1 MEVEL
6 DSQPLP
12 MDGAGIDTVGER
24 VLQVA
29 DQLSRGGRVLTLI
42 TLDGDPISLADGEGW
57 ADRPLAGPGHLVMV
71 SEDPKQMSARV
82 LGESAEHL
90 SRLGHAQLEVA
101 DSLRQGKLDRGSQVL
116 AEWLPI
122 WASMQEA
129 VSKVAVLLG
138 WDLDEVRVGTD
149 TARGVIGQLKPLL
162 EQVRSALAEQDFVSV
177 ADLLEYEL
185 APLADRWAGMFTSL
199 ADGLATKD
207 R

>member
-6 DSQPLP
+6 DSQPLA
-12 MDGAGIDTVGER
+12 MDCAEIHTVGELA
-24 VLQVA
+24 LQVA
-29 DQLSRGGRVLTLI
+29 DQLSRGGRALTRI
-42 TLDGDPISLADGEGW
+42 TLDGDRISLADGEGW
-57 ADRPLAGPGHLVMV
+57 ADRPLAGPGRLVMV

-82 LGESAEHL
+82 LSESAEHL
-90 SRLGHAQLEVA
+90 SQLGHAQLEVA

-129 VSKVAVLLG
+129 VSKVAALLG

-149 TARGVIGQLKPLL
+149 TAQAVIGQLKPLL

-199 ADGLATKD
+199 ADDLAAEA

>member
-6 DSQPLP
+6 DSQPLD
-12 MDGAGIDTVGER
+12 MDCTGIRTVGELA
-24 VLQVA
+24 LQVA
-29 DQLSRGGRVLTLI
+29 DQLSRGGRALTRI

-57 ADRPLAGPGHLVMV
+57 ADRPLADPGRLVMV
-71 SEDPKQMSARV
+71 SEDPKQMSSRV

-90 SRLGHAQLEVA
+90 SRLGNAQLEVA
-101 DSLRQGKLDRGSQVL
+101 DSLRQGKLDRGSQLL

-122 WASMQEA
+122 WAAMQEA

-138 WDLDEVRVGTD
+138 WNLDEVRVGTD
-149 TARGVIGQLKPLL
+149 TAQAVIGQLKPLL

-185 APLADRWAGMFTSL
+185 APLADTCAGMFTSL
-199 ADGLATKD
+199 ADDLAA
-207 R
+207 RGR